1 MTDNIAPDLSH
12 SHTPLFLRVLNRY
25 IIKSLVE
32 EEGDDEF
39 STLSHLITV
48 RHKVILRELK
58 RLPYEERKKFARNEN
73 EVQSHLDDMA
83 NKLLHAYKNKLLEF
97 ARAKTALKRYE

>member
-1 MTDNIAPDLSH
+1 
-12 SHTPLFLRVLNRY
+12 
-25 IIKSLVE
+25 
-32 EEGDDEF
+32 
-39 STLSHLITV
+39 
-48 RHKVILRELK
+48 LRELK